1 MADFSVDY
9 TETGTLRD
17 NVASLRDQLAS
28 LQRIGTLT
36 REEAGFAGIASMVEE
51 CDGTLT
57 DCVTTLA
64 EVFAALSVFLE
75 SVELHV
81 KETDNCLSLVIS
93 DKNWMSQP
101 FQ

>member
-57 DCVTTLA
+57 DCVTGGMIACIRTHRDPGWFVDIRTGMLSWVA
-64 EVFAALSVFLE
+64 EA
-75 SVELHV
+75 
-81 KETDNCLSLVIS
+81 I
-93 DKNWMSQP
+93 WIGP
-101 FQ
+101 